1 MNCKVLNIC
10 VSICCVHMNI
20 NYYIQFYF
28 QNRLDHLKVNKFT
41 VVVILVVSLINTIAV
56 ALITSLGVSTKM
68 HCCYFARNTLFLR

>member
-20 NYYIQFYF
+20 NYYIKFYF

-41 VVVILVVSLINTIAV
+41 VVVILVVSLINTIVV
-56 ALITSLGVSTKM
+56 ALITSLGVSTKI
-68 HCCYFARNTLFLR
+68 CVVVISQETLYS